1 MLVLMMA
8 EEGILTAIMETM
20 VIMAV
25 MMTTVQRILE
35 MQGGPLVMRLILVLV
50 QGLAQ
55 LESIWI

>member
-1 MLVLMMA
+1 MA

-50 QGLAQ
+50 LVVAQ
-55 LESIWI
+55 VVSIWI

>member
-1 MLVLMMA
+1 MMA

-25 MMTTVQRILE
+25 MMAMVQRILE

-55 LESIWI
+55 VESIWI